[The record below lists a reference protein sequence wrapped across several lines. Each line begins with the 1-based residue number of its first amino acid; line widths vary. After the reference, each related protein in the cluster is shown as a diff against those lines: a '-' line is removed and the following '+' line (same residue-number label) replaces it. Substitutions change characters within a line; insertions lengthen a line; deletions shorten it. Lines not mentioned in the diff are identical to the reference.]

1 MLTRSKGYSQNVVKA
16 IDKRKKEF
24 NFVSPD
30 DDLRPLSKESDS
42 RTSTSTPFGG
52 LRNNLN
58 STQYEGH
65 NDLNINQEV
74 YNFLESLKLVKY
86 GKVFSDN
93 GFEDMDA
100 VCELTDES
108 LTELNFPLGHK
119 LKILK
124 KIKELKSKRVVEEE
138 EKKPIYDKRNMLP
151 PRAQQADYE
160 ALPYDEPA
168 PAKSAAKKKV
178 QI

>member
-93 GFEDMDA
+93 GLEDMDA
-100 VCELTDES
+100 V
-108 LTELNFPLGHK
+108 
-119 LKILK
+119 
-124 KIKELKSKRVVEEE
+124 
-138 EKKPIYDKRNMLP
+138 
-151 PRAQQADYE
+151 
-160 ALPYDEPA
+160 
-168 PAKSAAKKKV
+168 
-178 QI
+178 